1 MYRKYTYKFL
11 FNLATTIFFFLMIKE
26 NLPEKQKKINFIE
39 NVCLGFKLYFNKEEL
54 RKKNEYLHYLKKKH
68 NVLI

>member
-54 RKKNEYLHYLKKKH
+54 KKKERIFA
-68 NVLI
+68 LFKKT